1 MSEEKTLQT
10 NADDNGVNNEG
21 TKPLKNDTPSEVP
34 YSRLQEV
41 ANQKNVLKDEN
52 ATLKAQLEEIAQKDA
67 KVREEQLKKNDQHEV
82 LINELKA
89 ENEKLKQTYDEY
101 NTYKTNK
108 RKTLVDRLP
117 EHRREFTDGM
127 SLDKL
132 EKFVDTEVKG
142 NTLKTDS
149 SRPGAKDVGEFGGY
163 KSWEELAIKD
173 PKLATK
179 MLEDSTKGYIK

>member
-1 MSEEKTLQT
+1 MSEDKTLQT
-10 NADDNGVNNEG
+10 PANENGVNNEG
-21 TKPLKNDTPSEVP
+21 TKPLKNETPSEIP
-34 YSRLQEV
+34 YDRFKEV
-41 ANQKNVLKDEN
+41 ANQKNTLKDEN

-89 ENEKLKQTYDEY
+89 ENDKLKQTSDEY

-108 RKTLVDRLP
+108 RQTLIDKLP
-117 EHRREFTDGM
+117 ENRREFTDGM

-149 SRPGAKDVGEFGGY
+149 SRPGAKEAGEFGGY
-163 KSWEELAIKD
+163 KSWEELAVKD

-179 MLEDSTKGYIK
+179 MLEESTKGYIK